1 MTGPLRKSATGAVHT
16 LLRDSYSEPYFTSW
30 CESPRNKCSRHSRVS
45 ATPFPRRGW
54 WTRSSRRPRLPP
66 YGPSR
71 VQKPAPQKRPAA
83 LRRLS
88 YVRKKRAV
96 PRVLPPHTPRP
107 DSATSSSAAPRE
119 PPGGAAD
126 SGADP
131 GRRTHRPHSRPQRT
145 GSHTH
150 PPEAAPRRAAP
161 PLPPPAPFLPA
172 PSAARRTQA
181 QRDPHAGADTRVGV
195 LSRGGGGVRGTGGPP
210 GRGAGVDGGAGG
222 AAGSTLPFPGAT
234 WRRRP
239 RCLSPLLPSREA

>member
-71 VQKPAPQKRPAA
+71 VQKPAQQKRPAA

-131 GRRTHRPHSRPQRT
+131 GRRTHRPTPGLSARGPTLTLPRPHR
-145 GSHTH
+145 
-150 PPEAAPRRAAP
+150 AAPHRPFRLLLPFCP
-161 PLPPPAPFLPA
+161 PLPPH
-172 PSAARRTQA
+172 AARRRNVTPTQA
-181 QRDPHAGADTRVGV
+181 QTRGWAFCLVAVGACAGPVVRLGGARAWTAALVALPARLFPSRERPGVG
-195 LSRGGGGVRGTGGPP
+195 
-210 GRGAGVDGGAGG
+210 GRGA
-222 AAGSTLPFPGAT
+222 
-234 WRRRP
+234 
-239 RCLSPLLPSREA
+239 